1 MNERMKGILL
11 GLGLGVAPLL
21 LLDLALQLR
30 QAAAGEPGTST
41 AWWSMGVFVLV
52 GAVVAVGV
60 AMGRRDRL
68 SSLVAAVVVGLAV
81 LPALPGGVFGWLPTV
96 PVVTD
101 VADGSSAAVLLTL
114 GAYVYA
120 AVRGGKA

>member
-1 MNERMKGILL
+1 VNDRMKGILL
-11 GLGLGVAPLL
+11 GLGLGVGPLL

-30 QAAAGEPGTST
+30 QAADGEPGTT
-41 AWWSMGVFVLV
+41 THWWSMGVFVLV
-52 GAVVAVGV
+52 GAVVAIGV
-60 AMGRRDRL
+60 ATGRRDRL
-68 SSLVAAVVVGLAV
+68 APLVAAIVVGLAV
-81 LPALPGGVFGWLPTV
+81 LPALPGGAFGWLPTV

-101 VADGSSAAVLLTL
+101 VAFGASGAVLLTL